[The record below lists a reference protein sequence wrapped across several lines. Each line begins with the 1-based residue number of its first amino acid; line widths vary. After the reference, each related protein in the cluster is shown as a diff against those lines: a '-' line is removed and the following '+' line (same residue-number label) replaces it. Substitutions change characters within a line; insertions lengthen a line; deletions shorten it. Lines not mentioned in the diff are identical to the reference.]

1 MGTKLQQINDLAC
14 YAGKGLE
21 TKMAS
26 KSALYTAI
34 LVVGLAAAGCAGTT
48 DPQAAD
54 LGPNALGPNG
64 QAAAAAPA
72 VYALNDEER
81 ALDCKKLTGRMQVR
95 ILQARDYEVR
105 NQTSAASQALQK
117 AVVMAGSNATQ
128 GLNPSADHAKDR
140 AQIEAYNQRLAEL
153 KCKTFNL
160 DDELRPKAVT
170 STPTAVAK
178 SKDGKTAP
186 PAPDDAR
193 SNVTI
198 PIDKVGSKPV
208 AKPQ

>member
-1 MGTKLQQINDLAC
+1 
-14 YAGKGLE
+14 
-21 TKMAS
+21 MAS
-26 KSALYTAI
+26 KFAFCAAYLA
-34 LVVGLAAAGCAGTT
+34 VGLAAAGCSGTT
-48 DPQAAD
+48 DSQDAA
-54 LGPNALGPNG
+54 LAPNG
-64 QAAAAAPA
+64 QAAPAPA
-72 VYALNDEER
+72 VYNLNDEEK

-105 NQTSAASQALQK
+105 NQTTAASQAVQK
-117 AVVMAGSNATQ
+117 AAVMAGSSATQ
-128 GLNPSADHAKDR
+128 GLDPSADHAKDR

-170 STPTAVAK
+170 STPTPVAK
-178 SKDGKTAP
+178 TKDGKAAP
-186 PAPDDAR
+186 ATPDDAH

-208 AKPQ
+208 IKPQ

>member
-1 MGTKLQQINDLAC
+1 M
-14 YAGKGLE
+14 
-21 TKMAS
+21 
-26 KSALYTAI
+26 
-34 LVVGLAAAGCAGTT
+34 
-48 DPQAAD
+48 
-54 LGPNALGPNG
+54 
-64 QAAAAAPA
+64 
-72 VYALNDEER
+72 NDEEK

-105 NQTSAASQALQK
+105 NQTTAASQAVQK
-117 AVVMAGSNATQ
+117 AAVMAGSSATQ
-128 GLNPSADHAKDR
+128 GLDPSADHAKDR

-170 STPTAVAK
+170 STPTPVAK
-178 SKDGKTAP
+178 TKDGKAAP
-186 PAPDDAR
+186 ATPDEAH

-208 AKPQ
+208 IKPQ